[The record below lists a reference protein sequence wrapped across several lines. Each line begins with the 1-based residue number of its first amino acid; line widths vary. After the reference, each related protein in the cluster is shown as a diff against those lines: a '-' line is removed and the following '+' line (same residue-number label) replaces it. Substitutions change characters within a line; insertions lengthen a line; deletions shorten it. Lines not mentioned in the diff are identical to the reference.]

1 MGYDYEQIAK
11 CQYPVFSP
19 GTPTLEDDC
28 GEPAL
33 FHVWWW
39 DEEYADYDLGDMN
52 VCQEHFDVIREQ
64 EKLVNIRGRM
74 K

>member
-1 MGYDYEQIAK
+1 MGYDYEPIAK
-11 CQYPVFSP
+11 CTYPIFAP

-39 DEEYADYDLGDMN
+39 DGVYDLGDMN
-52 VCQEHFDVIREQ
+52 VCQKHFEVITKEEGGQ
-64 EKLVNIRGRM
+64 P
-74 K
+74 

>member
-1 MGYDYEQIAK
+1 MMGYDFQPIAK

-33 FHVWWW
+33 YRVWWW
-39 DEEYADYDLGDMN
+39 YDEDGSDLGDIN
-52 VCQEHFDVIREQ
+52 VCQEHFNLIVLQ
-64 EKLVNIRGRM
+64 EKAE
-74 K
+74 